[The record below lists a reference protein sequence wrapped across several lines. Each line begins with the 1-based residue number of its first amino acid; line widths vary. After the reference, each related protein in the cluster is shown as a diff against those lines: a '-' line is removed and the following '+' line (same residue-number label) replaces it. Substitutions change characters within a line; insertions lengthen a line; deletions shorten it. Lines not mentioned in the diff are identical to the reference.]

1 MDPILEMLIALESL
15 DAQLDDFE
23 SEDYLKS
30 ISIGQNTDENAVTK
44 QIGKLRE
51 LRQEIVNSLP
61 VAVYKRYEKLRG
73 KYKRG
78 VAPVINGICSNCF
91 MEFPSALVSRPV
103 KNKSL
108 ETCPNC
114 GIYVYWTK

>member
-15 DAQLDDFE
+15 DAELEDFE
-23 SEDYLKS
+23 SEEYRNSINITQSASDEVFSQQIDKLK
-30 ISIGQNTDENAVTK
+30 E
-44 QIGKLRE
+44 LRE
-51 LRQEIVNSLP
+51 EVVRSLP
-61 VAVYKRYEKLRG
+61 IAIYKRYQRLRE

-78 VAPVINGICSNCF
+78 VAPVVNGICANCF

-108 ETCPNC
+108 EPCPNC

>member
-1 MDPILEMLIALESL
+1 MDPVLELLIALESL

-30 ISIGQNTDENAVTK
+30 IGLNKGESDDAVSK
-44 QIGKLRE
+44 QVAKLKNLRE
-51 LRQEIVNSLP
+51 EIVKNIP
-61 VAVYKRYEKLRG
+61 VPIYKRYEKLRS
-73 KYKRG
+73 KYHRG

-91 MEFPSALVSRPV
+91 MEFPSALISRPV

>member
-1 MDPILEMLIALESL
+1 MDPVLELLIALESL

-23 SEDYLKS
+23 SEDYLKFLGIDKAEGGNA
-30 ISIGQNTDENAVTK
+30 ISK
-44 QIGKLRE
+44 QVSKLKELRE
-51 LRQEIVNSLP
+51 DIVKSLP
-61 VAVYKRYEKLRG
+61 IPVYKRYEKLRS

-78 VAPVINGICSNCF
+78 VSPVIKGICSNCF
-91 MEFPSALVSRPV
+91 MELPSALVSRPV